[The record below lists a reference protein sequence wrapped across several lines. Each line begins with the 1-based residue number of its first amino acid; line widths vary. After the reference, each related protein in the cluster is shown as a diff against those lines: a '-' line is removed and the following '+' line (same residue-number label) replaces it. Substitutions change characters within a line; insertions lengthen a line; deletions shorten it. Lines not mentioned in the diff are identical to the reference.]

1 MIDFKP
7 ILASKTVL
15 TNIVIGIVGVAAA
28 VGILP
33 ASCDAASV
41 ASGLGTTVPTLLGT
55 VVTVLAGLSSYFR
68 VKATATLV

>member
-7 ILASKTVL
+7 LLASRTVL
-15 TNIVIGIVGVAAA
+15 TNIVIGVIGIATA

-41 ASGLGTTVPTLLGT
+41 ADGLGTTVPTLLGT
-55 VVTVLAGLSSYFR
+55 VITVLAGLSSFFR

>member
-15 TNIVIGIVGVAAA
+15 TNIVIGVIGIAAA
-28 VGILP
+28 AGILP
-33 ASCDAASV
+33 ASCDATSV
-41 ASGLGTTVPTLLGT
+41 ANGLGTTVPTLLGT
-55 VVTVLAGLSSYFR
+55 VLTVLAGLSTFFR